1 MPLAITFYD
10 VVLTVHI
17 AAVVVAFGVTFTYP
31 LLFSLARRHPRHLP
45 FAYRFEHAVTQRVLN
60 PGLLVVLLA
69 GVYLAS
75 KGHDWSEFWVQW
87 AFGAVIV
94 IGAIAGSVLAP
105 AERKLIEIA
114 DRAVAAAPPGDGE
127 ITFGAEHDALV
138 TRLQVAGTAAS
149 LLVLVT
155 IFVMTAK
162 PFA

>member
-10 VVLTVHI
+10 TVLALHI

-31 LLFSLARRHPRHLP
+31 LLFALAQRNPRHLA

-69 GVYLAS
+69 GIYLAS
-75 KGHDWSEFWVQW
+75 KGHDWGEFWVQW
-87 AFGAVIV
+87 GFGAVIV

-105 AERKLIEIA
+105 AERKLIELA
-114 DRAVAAAPPGDGE
+114 DRAVAAAGDGE

-138 TRLQVAGTAAS
+138 RRLQVAGTAAS

>member
-1 MPLAITFYD
+1 MPLAIAFYD
-10 VVLTVHI
+10 VVLALHI

-31 LLFSLARRHPRHLP
+31 LLFALAQRHPRHLP

-75 KGHDWSEFWVQW
+75 KGDHWGEFRVQW
-87 AFGAVIV
+87 AVGAVIV

-114 DRAVAAAPPGDGE
+114 DRDVAAAGDGE
-127 ITFGAEHDALV
+127 ITFSAEHDALV
-138 TRLQVAGTAAS
+138 KRLQVAGTAAS

-155 IFVMTAK
+155 IFVMTVK